1 MSLSVNFA
9 PSIAG
14 LTLNRTSAPRPIEEP
29 TTYNL
34 MSALTASDR
43 EIVYQATGRRVD
55 ENSKLVSMFAVE
67 IALDRQSGYLS
78 AGKDISPAY
87 LQQMA
92 TKYAGEEYA
101 PSFGV
106 AIGNALS
113 YLAGQTTRTGI
124 DVTV

>member
-14 LTLNRTSAPRPIEEP
+14 LTLSRTSAPRPIEEP
-29 TTYNL
+29 STYNL

-55 ENSKLVSMFAVE
+55 ENSKLVSIFAVE

-78 AGKDISPAY
+78 AGEDISPAY

-101 PSFGV
+101 QSFGV

-113 YLAGQTTRTGI
+113 YLAGQTARTSL